1 MVSMSFSEKERRDRG
16 LEILRLLDAQYPD
29 ARILLDY
36 RNPFELLVAT
46 ILAAQCTD
54 ERVNQVTKP
63 LFERAPDP
71 LAMAEMPLDE
81 LEEMIHSTGFFRA
94 KAKSLHNA
102 SETLVKDYDGR
113 VPESIEELTK
123 VPGVGR
129 KTANVIAG
137 NCFDKPAII
146 VDTHFKRVVGRL
158 RLTSQ
163 TNPDKIEK
171 GIRSIMPRESQT
183 RFSYVINFH
192 GRYCCRSRKPD
203 CPHCAIRE
211 LCPYPDKTE
220 QTLDAC

>member
-1 MVSMSFSEKERRDRG
+1 MSFSEKERKDRG
-16 LEILRLLDAQYPD
+16 LEILRLLGAQYPD
-29 ARILLDY
+29 ARILLDF
-36 RNPFELLVAT
+36 RNAFELLVAT

-54 ERVNQVTKP
+54 ERVNQVTKA

-71 LAMAEMPLDE
+71 SAMADMALDE
-81 LEEMIHSTGFFRA
+81 LEGMIHSTGFFHA
-94 KAKSLHNA
+94 KAKSLRNA
-102 SETLVKDYDGR
+102 SETLVKDFSGK

-158 RLTSQ
+158 ELTSQ
-163 TNPDKIEK
+163 TNPDKIEMD
-171 GIRSIMPRESQT
+171 IRSIMPQDKQT

-203 CPHCAIRE
+203 CPGCVLQG

-220 QTLDAC
+220 